1 MGQPKMTG
9 FIISL
14 LIISLIAFTFTSFI
28 GGVTDRYSTVS
39 NITYDNATLAKYQ
52 KLNNLTQEVKNI
64 KDEAN
69 KNVDPNPFDV
79 IGGYLKSGYSAIKVS
94 FVSFDVFNTMAQES
108 IIDSDLVEDE
118 TFQGFQNNLR
128 MVLVSIVIVLIFVG
142 ILISI
147 LVKKDII

>member
-1 MGQPKMTG
+1 MATPKMTG

-14 LIISLIAFTFTSFI
+14 LLISLIAFTFTSFI
-28 GGVTDRYSTVS
+28 GGVTQNYQDVS
-39 NITYDNATLAKYQ
+39 NITYDNSSLQNYER
-52 KLNNLTQEVKNI
+52 LNNLSQEVKNI

-94 FVSFDVFNTMAQES
+94 FVSFDVFNDMAQQS
-108 IIDSDLVEDE
+108 IVDSDLVEDE
-118 TFQGFQNNLR
+118 TFEGFQNNLR
-128 MVLVSIVIVLIFVG
+128 NVLISIVIVMIFVG

-147 LVKKDII
+147 LVKKDVI